1 MFLLV
6 GSHYLI
12 GLFISFLSA
21 SITLECHRYS
31 HILLDF
37 SHTEGAYTNG
47 DNTWAFIPKF
57 LHSNAF
63 SFKNRVH
70 TPSKHNYS
78 SPINACFNE
87 TDYSIN

>member
-47 DNTWAFIPKF
+47 DNT
-57 LHSNAF
+57 
-63 SFKNRVH
+63 
-70 TPSKHNYS
+70 
-78 SPINACFNE
+78 
-87 TDYSIN
+87 